1 MILICL
7 NDELSPEDKILKLHQ
22 LNIFIKC
29 QFGGTI
35 INETN
40 TYILWKPE
48 YRIEKFKTLFGAFN
62 KYIRSIY
69 TLKDDLT
76 SKDIEDFLTI
86 IKEFEDVNS
95 SNMESSISKAMNY
108 FNLCISE
115 LLSGESVHHYH

>member
-48 YRIEKFKTLFGAFN
+48 YRIEKFKTLF
-62 KYIRSIY
+62 
-69 TLKDDLT
+69 
-76 SKDIEDFLTI
+76 
-86 IKEFEDVNS
+86 
-95 SNMESSISKAMNY
+95 
-108 FNLCISE
+108 
-115 LLSGESVHHYH
+115 